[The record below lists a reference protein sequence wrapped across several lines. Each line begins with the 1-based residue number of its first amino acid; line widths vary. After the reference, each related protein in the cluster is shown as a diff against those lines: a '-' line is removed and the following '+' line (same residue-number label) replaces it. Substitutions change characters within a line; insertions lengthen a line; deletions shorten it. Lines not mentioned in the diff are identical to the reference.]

1 MKERNQ
7 EIPIAYPRL
16 ARLESTLA
24 ARFGFRAETTGVPR
38 EWAEYPLSWL
48 CYGLRQEVI
57 RKNSPM
63 WRADVSSAVIDLF
76 QAYYRPV
83 VDEVSDKIGIKTGA
97 KNVVSVFV
105 QPDAMKP
112 STILIVQAGIG
123 NLVHLNQVKARD
135 LWFDSPADIE
145 ADLDDQFKAISRHM
159 K

>member
-1 MKERNQ
+1 
-7 EIPIAYPRL
+7 
-16 ARLESTLA
+16 
-24 ARFGFRAETTGVPR
+24 
-38 EWAEYPLSWL
+38 
-48 CYGLRQEVI
+48 
-57 RKNSPM
+57 M